1 MRENLSDVLNTWV
14 FAHGATLL
22 LATFL
27 AAVPTLPLT
36 TNSVVPTRIAI
47 LTGTVC
53 KENLETLID
62 HSVHLPPL
70 SAIKPEF
77 FKSLGGDETCSVSA

>member
-1 MRENLSDVLNTWV
+1 MRENLSDVLNTRV

-22 LATFL
+22 LAPFL

-62 HSVHLPPL
+62 TVHLPPL

-77 FKSLGGDETCSVSA
+77 FKSPGDETCSVSA